1 MSTIALLATGTVTAA
16 AGALAM
22 YLPAHLRYTDARKF
36 WAAGEREFDRAEQV
50 RAEVE
55 RTRNLPW
62 YWPTD
67 PDAPTIEAAPA
78 EHEAEVLRVDYPT
91 SELRLADGLARL
103 ADEVGLVQA
112 TTDPVCCTGHGDEP
126 CGEDSGLVPPYC
138 CGDCPDQTAP
148 VVRALSDEPHYDDED
163 APSDDTERRYL
174 WLLVA
179 VAVAAGWWWAVC
191 GWFRARWAALRA
203 KLRRRTNKPYTGRHW
218 VSDVQHTGQFPIV
231 KATGGPVNTVPYIEE
246 PPGLIIPAQRKAA
259 E

>member
-1 MSTIALLATGTVTAA
+1 MTTLMFVATATVSAIAGAGAMWIPARLERTDAAEDRAA
-16 AGALAM
+16 ADDTYDKAEALA
-22 YLPAHLRYTDARKF
+22 
-36 WAAGEREFDRAEQV
+36 
-50 RAEVE
+50 AEVE

-67 PDAPTIEAAPA
+67 PDAPAIGAAPA

-138 CGDCPDQTAP
+138 CGDCPDQLP
-148 VVRALSDEPHYDDED
+148 ALSDEPHHDDED